1 MRHSESLYHS
11 LTDAYVSIGREYDVR
26 INKGAGYMLVRKN
39 SVGRLRRV
47 IESI

>member
-1 MRHSESLYHS
+1 MSETLLHSHRV
-11 LTDAYVSIGREYDVR
+11 TARCGFPREYDVR